1 MIWLMP
7 HRSSVRVTAGRGAT
21 SAANVGDTGNGAMT
35 TQITVHAKRMPRVRR
50 NQAPDGSYRTRITR
64 AERQR
69 IVTDERANRAK
80 RVRPRFQ
87 LFPREIAVRDRRGKF
102 TLCKPVSR
110 FCLLT

>member
-21 SAANVGDTGNGAMT
+21 SAAHVGDTGNGAMT

-69 IVTDERANRAK
+69 IVTDGRAT
-80 RVRPRFQ
+80 VRN
-87 LFPREIAVRDRRGKF
+87 G
-102 TLCKPVSR
+102 CGPVSNCFPAKSTCGLGAESLHFVSR
-110 FCLLT
+110 CLGSVY